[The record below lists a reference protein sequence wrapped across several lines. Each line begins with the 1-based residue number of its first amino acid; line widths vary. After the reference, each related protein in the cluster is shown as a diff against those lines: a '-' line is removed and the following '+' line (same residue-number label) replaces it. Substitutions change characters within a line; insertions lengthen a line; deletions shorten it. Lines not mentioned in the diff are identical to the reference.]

1 MIKQE
6 RHARICEYLDKHQ
19 FASINTLMEQIGASK
34 STVRRDLMELQ
45 EEKKIAFVRGGAAS
59 TNQQFVQE
67 SPYHVKQ
74 STNTAE
80 KERIGAAAAQL
91 VQTGETI
98 FLASGT
104 TTRAVLPGLS
114 EVDFLNLVT
123 NDLQIAM
130 DAAEM
135 ENIALTMTGGSVRPG
150 YYALRGVL
158 AEDSMR
164 VMKTGTAFVSCDAID
179 IQTGCYIGKHAAAVS
194 VGVRLIDRSAVFCFD
209 AELIALTGL
218 LRQVVESTSYLVLL
232 ADHSKFFSGS
242 FLSFCPI
249 ERVDLIIS
257 DTGLPADL
265 CDEIRKKNIKLIL
278 A

>member
-80 KERIGAAAAQL
+80 KERIGAPAAQL

-164 VMKTGTAFVSCDAID
+164 VMKTGTAFVSCDATS
-179 IQTGCYIGKHAAAVS
+179 QTPTRWGCCGKWSNPPAIWSCLPTIPNSSPAPFSAS
-194 VGVRLIDRSAVFCFD
+194 VRSSAW
-209 AELIALTGL
+209 I
-218 LRQVVESTSYLVLL
+218 
-232 ADHSKFFSGS
+232 
-242 FLSFCPI
+242 
-249 ERVDLIIS
+249 
-257 DTGLPADL
+257 
-265 CDEIRKKNIKLIL
+265 
-278 A
+278 

>member
-123 NDLQIAM
+123 NDLPI
-130 DAAEM
+130 
-135 ENIALTMTGGSVRPG
+135 
-150 YYALRGVL
+150 
-158 AEDSMR
+158 
-164 VMKTGTAFVSCDAID
+164 C
-179 IQTGCYIGKHAAAVS
+179 
-194 VGVRLIDRSAVFCFD
+194 RS
-209 AELIALTGL
+209 
-218 LRQVVESTSYLVLL
+218 RWMQPRWRTS
-232 ADHSKFFSGS
+232 
-242 FLSFCPI
+242 
-249 ERVDLIIS
+249 R
-257 DTGLPADL
+257 
-265 CDEIRKKNIKLIL
+265 
-278 A
+278 

>member
-59 TNQQFVQE
+59 LNQQFVQE

-179 IQTGCYIGKHAAAVS
+179 IQTGCYIANADEV
-194 VGVRLIDRSAVFCFD
+194 
-209 AELIALTGL
+209 GL

-232 ADHSKFFSGS
+232 ADHSKFFSGF

-265 CDEIRKKNIKLIL
+265 CDEIRKKISS
-278 A
+278 

>member
-1 MIKQE
+1 M
-6 RHARICEYLDKHQ
+6 
-19 FASINTLMEQIGASK
+19 
-34 STVRRDLMELQ
+34 
-45 EEKKIAFVRGGAAS
+45 
-59 TNQQFVQE
+59 
-67 SPYHVKQ
+67 
-74 STNTAE
+74 
-80 KERIGAAAAQL
+80 
-91 VQTGETI
+91 
-98 FLASGT
+98 
-104 TTRAVLPGLS
+104 LPGLS

-179 IQTGCYIGKHAAAVS
+179 IQTGCYIANADEV
-194 VGVRLIDRSAVFCFD
+194 
-209 AELIALTGL
+209 GL

>member
-45 EEKKIAFVRGGAAS
+45 DEKKIAFVRGGAAS

-104 TTRAVLPGLS
+104 TTHAVLPGLS

-179 IQTGCYIGKHAAAVS
+179 IQTGCYIANADEV
-194 VGVRLIDRSAVFCFD
+194 
-209 AELIALTGL
+209 GL

>member
-6 RHARICEYLDKHQ
+6 RHARICEYLDKHK

-104 TTRAVLPGLS
+104 TARAVLPGLS

-135 ENIALTMTGGSVRPG
+135 ENIALTMTGGAVRPG

-164 VMKTGTAFVSCDAID
+164 AMKTGAAFVSCDAID
-179 IQTGCYIGKHAAAVS
+179 IQTGCYIANADEV
-194 VGVRLIDRSAVFCFD
+194 
-209 AELIALTGL
+209 GL

>member
-1 MIKQE
+1 MVNIE
-6 RHARICEYLDKHQ
+6 GSS
-19 FASINTLMEQIGASK
+19 ASLTVNDGTIRSNAKSVDTTIGMVQIAKGC
-34 STVRRDLMELQ
+34 T
-45 EEKKIAFVRGGAAS
+45 
-59 TNQQFVQE
+59 
-67 SPYHVKQ
+67 
-74 STNTAE
+74 
-80 KERIGAAAAQL
+80 
-91 VQTGETI
+91 
-98 FLASGT
+98 
-104 TTRAVLPGLS
+104 
-114 EVDFLNLVT
+114 LNLKGGELSSHYLPAIRNNGGGRV
-123 NDLQIAM
+123 
-130 DAAEM
+130 
-135 ENIALTMTGGSVRPG
+135 TMTGGSVRPG

-179 IQTGCYIGKHAAAVS
+179 IQTGCYIANADEV
-194 VGVRLIDRSAVFCFD
+194 
-209 AELIALTGL
+209 GL

>member
-1 MIKQE
+1 MRLCAVE
-6 RHARICEYLDKHQ
+6 RHPPISSLCRNRRTTSSRVPTPRKKNASARLPH
-19 FASINTLMEQIGASK
+19 SWS
-34 STVRRDLMELQ
+34 R
-45 EEKKIAFVRGGAAS
+45 
-59 TNQQFVQE
+59 
-67 SPYHVKQ
+67 P
-74 STNTAE
+74 
-80 KERIGAAAAQL
+80 
-91 VQTGETI
+91 GETI

-179 IQTGCYIGKHAAAVS
+179 IQTGCYIANADEV
-194 VGVRLIDRSAVFCFD
+194 
-209 AELIALTGL
+209 GL

>member
-91 VQTGETI
+91 VQT
-98 FLASGT
+98 
-104 TTRAVLPGLS
+104 TRAVLPGLS

-179 IQTGCYIGKHAAAVS
+179 IQTGCYIANADEV
-194 VGVRLIDRSAVFCFD
+194 
-209 AELIALTGL
+209 GL